1 MLRRIG
7 ESAKSHF
14 LRGPGIACTIS
25 VQFFLEKKEGSSCL
39 PVGLQAFLHH
49 ESIDGIGVIVKIF
62 SSLPDREQPRTSVVI
77 IEWPICFLGC
87 S

>member
-1 MLRRIG
+1 MLRSIS
-7 ESAKSHF
+7 ESTKSRF
-14 LRGPGIACTIS
+14 LRGPGIACTIA
-25 VQFFLEKKEGSSCL
+25 VQFFLEKKEGPSCL

-62 SSLPDREQPRTSVVI
+62 SSLPDREQPRPSVVI
-77 IEWPICFLGC
+77 IEWAICFLAC